1 VKRTTRIGVAAASV
15 MAFVAMGT
23 LGGSVASGQDGS
35 SSADQPAPA
44 VDTKAVDTI
53 NLEDTYV
60 PVTPCRIVDGRQ
72 ALGVIP
78 AGGNRSYE
86 VRGTTGFVPQGGK
99 SGGCGIPTYATAV
112 TFTVTV
118 VNPGGSGFLRAWPQ
132 GLSEPN
138 ATLMN
143 YVGGVSQ
150 TTTAPITLGAASESK
165 DIRFKAYGNDAMLVI
180 DVQGFYAPQIR
191 GRVEIDGSLTSS
203 TSRILSSSKT
213 GTGIYQVNVDRD
225 VLGCAASATPDGS
238 GNYIA
243 SAVPQS
249 GNKVIVYTYAPAT
262 GTATNIRFM
271 LSVTC

>member
-1 VKRTTRIGVAAASV
+1 MKRTTRIGVAAASV
-15 MAFVAMGT
+15 LAFVAFGT
-23 LGGSVASGQDGS
+23 LAGSIASSQEAPG
-35 SSADQPAPA
+35 ADAPAPA
-44 VDTKAVDTI
+44 PDTKAVDLT
-53 NLEDTYV
+53 NLENTYV
-60 PVTPCRIVDGRQ
+60 PVTPCRIVDGRE

-118 VNPGGSGFLRAWPQ
+118 VNPAGSGFLRAWPQ

-150 TTTAPITLGAASESK
+150 TTSAPITLGAASEAK

-191 GRVEIDGSLTSS
+191 GQILLDGSLSSS
-203 TSRILSSSKT
+203 TSRILSSSRPAT
-213 GTGIYQVNVDRD
+213 GQYSVTIDRNVST
-225 VLGCAASATPDGS
+225 CSANATPDGS
-238 GNYIA
+238 GNFLA
-243 SAVPQS
+243 SAVTTA
-249 GNKVIVYTYAPAT
+249 GNVVTVYTYDADT
-262 GTATNIRFM
+262 GTATNIRFT

>member
-1 VKRTTRIGVAAASV
+1 MNRKTRIGLAAASV
-15 MAFVAMGT
+15 MAFVAFGT
-23 LGGSVASGQDGS
+23 LAGSVASSQEAPG
-35 SSADQPAPA
+35 ADAPA
-44 VDTKAVDTI
+44 AAPDTKAVDLT
-53 NLEDTYV
+53 NLENTYV
-60 PVTPCRIVDGRQ
+60 PVTPCRIVDGRE

-118 VNPGGSGFLRAWPQ
+118 VNPVGSGFLRAWPQ

-191 GRVEIDGSLTSS
+191 GQVELGGTLTSS
-203 TSRILSSSKT
+203 TSRILSSSRPAT
-213 GTGIYQVNVDRD
+213 GQYSVTIDRNVST
-225 VLGCAASATPDGS
+225 CSANATPDGS
-238 GNYIA
+238 GNFLA
-243 SAVPQS
+243 SAVTGS
-249 GNKVIVYTYAPAT
+249 GNTVTVYTYDADT
-262 GTATNIRFM
+262 GTATNIRFT